1 MPFSNSSRWLRWV
14 LIGVAVLIAAFVL
27 LVIDSSGALLFRVV
41 GLIGMALF
49 ALSVVTMLLTFRKA
63 RKLSPWSLV
72 IGAVVSVACTLIF
85 FTLASVPL
93 PITAILLA
101 ACAGAMVGVGWSL
114 TNLLFID
121 AGMVRARGNIWF
133 LAVWALI
140 SADDAGRVVGGRED
154 TLCRGAGFVSRH
166 GSRRRQQLGAAGAV
180 CPSPTAD
187 ARRYFD
193 HGRKTMSTFCSQCG
207 VQLSASDL
215 SV

>member
-101 ACAGAMVGVGWSL
+101 ACAGAMVGVRLVPDEPAVHRRRHG
-114 TNLLFID
+114 
-121 AGMVRARGNIWF
+121 AGARQHLVLGGVG
-133 LAVWALI
+133 AD

-193 HGRKTMSTFCSQCG
+193 HGRKTMSTFCAQCG
-207 VQLSASDL
+207 VQLSVRDL